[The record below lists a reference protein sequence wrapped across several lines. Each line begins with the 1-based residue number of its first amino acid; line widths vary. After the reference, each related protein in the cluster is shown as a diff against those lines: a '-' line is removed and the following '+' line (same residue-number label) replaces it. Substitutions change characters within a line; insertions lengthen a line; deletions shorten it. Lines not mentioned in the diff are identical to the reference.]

1 MKYRDIDV
9 TITLKEDDSKKHIK
23 EDFEILEK
31 IGIDNIIKE
40 KFIPWLLGEEFLDR
54 DKDKVFEGL
63 SLYEID
69 YYYGK
74 IIDKYSPT
82 GEENYFGQFEFCF
95 ESGSDYTSDILEAVA
110 MEIYVLDGN
119 VVKVSGYDI

>member
-23 EDFEILEK
+23 EDFEVLEK

-69 YYYGK
+69 YHYGK